1 MGRRARVCR
10 IAGRERIVSLDLRRQ
25 DPTQMTRVA
34 VLAIALA
41 FILGFAFLTIGGIEQ
56 YGFSAEGVISV
67 FVLVLLAVGILGALR
82 NPPR

>member
-1 MGRRARVCR
+1 MDGRASDERA
-10 IAGRERIVSLDLRRQ
+10 S
-25 DPTQMTRVA
+25 MTRVA

-56 YGFSAEGVISV
+56 FGLSV
-67 FVLVLLAVGILGALR
+67 QAVLSVLVLVILTVGIVGALR